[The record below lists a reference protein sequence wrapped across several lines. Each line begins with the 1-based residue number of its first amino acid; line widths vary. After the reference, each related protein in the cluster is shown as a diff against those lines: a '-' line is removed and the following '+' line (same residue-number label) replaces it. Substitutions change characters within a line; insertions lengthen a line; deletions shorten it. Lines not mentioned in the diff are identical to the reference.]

1 MAVAGAALVACAEDD
16 SAPQMMAGPSGL
28 SNAAVPEFNIVTTPD
43 DDEGFSA
50 ATDGANYLVGYSTGN
65 LGPGNAFGIVKAQ
78 RISSTGTLGN
88 LASTGRIGIS
98 PKVAWDGANYLLAWV
113 DRNGGLLGPVN
124 VFGQRVDANGTKVG
138 SAFRITTE
146 SNVVFLSG
154 LAFGGGK
161 YLVTYLYFDINSSSV
176 KLYGRFVSPAGVVG
190 ARFIITSPQTTGAL
204 NNIAT
209 DGTNFLAAWVT
220 GAKMETVKARIVQ
233 NSGALGSVLTL
244 NSSPEPSNQ
253 ALGVAYLGGKYLVT
267 WSDSMGLHESN
278 VYGRFV
284 TQAGAATGGRI
295 TISGAAGMQVGGLAT
310 VLGQNFFITW
320 IDFQPDPANT
330 TVKGRFFSTAGA
342 ALGTVKTL
350 YTTDQVTH
358 KMPIT
363 AGPIARGSDAF
374 FVIERALPGP
384 DPQSFEFL
392 NGQDLHGG
400 VKNLA
405 P

>member
-1 MAVAGAALVACAEDD
+1 
-16 SAPQMMAGPSGL
+16 
-28 SNAAVPEFNIVTTPD
+28 
-43 DDEGFSA
+43 
-50 ATDGANYLVGYSTGN
+50 
-65 LGPGNAFGIVKAQ
+65 
-78 RISSTGTLGN
+78 
-88 LASTGRIGIS
+88 
-98 PKVAWDGANYLLAWV
+98 
-113 DRNGGLLGPVN
+113 
-124 VFGQRVDANGTKVG
+124 
-138 SAFRITTE
+138 
-146 SNVVFLSG
+146 
-154 LAFGGGK
+154 
-161 YLVTYLYFDINSSSV
+161 
-176 KLYGRFVSPAGVVG
+176 
-190 ARFIITSPQTTGAL
+190 
-204 NNIAT
+204 
-209 DGTNFLAAWVT
+209 
-220 GAKMETVKARIVQ
+220 ME
-233 NSGALGSVLTL
+233 
-244 NSSPEPSNQ
+244 
-253 ALGVAYLGGKYLVT
+253 
-267 WSDSMGLHESN
+267 
-278 VYGRFV
+278 
-284 TQAGAATGGRI
+284 AGAATGGRI